1 MRRTSWILV
10 FFSLVID
17 ADSFVVAPKKKHPR
31 LTIED
36 ICHNMMPE
44 NIITARINSL
54 LGQNQVEG
62 LSWIDDVMQED
73 KNALF
78 NLATQEE
85 LQQFNQEEQGYIA
98 NLKHFEK
105 VLHDHQEFLK
115 NWKHKVSSPKKSR

>member
-1 MRRTSWILV
+1 MRRCIWILV
-10 FFSLVID
+10 LFSLVID
-17 ADSFVVAPKKKHPR
+17 AENFVVAPKKKQPR
-31 LTIED
+31 LSLED

-54 LGQNQVEG
+54 LGQNQVIE
-62 LSWIDDVMQED
+62 LSWVDAVMQED

-78 NLATQEE
+78 NKATQEE

-115 NWKHKVSSPKKSR
+115 NWKHKVSSKNKK